1 MEPNVPYPSPG
12 EVPPPLHPPPLPSVR
27 PARSRNGWKIAAIL
41 LALVLVGVLGLS
53 MVGRVLRGFS
63 GPTGL
68 SPRVAG
74 PQLEEVLLEHNHA
87 DQKIVVIP
95 VEGIITSQG
104 LDGGGYSMVRHITEQ
119 LKRAAKDDDVRA
131 VILKV
136 DSPGGEVLASDDI
149 ANAIRKF
156 QTKHHKPVVA
166 AMGSLAASGGYYIS
180 APCRWIVANEL
191 TITGSIGVIMHGYNY
206 RGLMNKVGLQ
216 PQVFKSGRFKDMLSG
231 EKDLEKLSPQER
243 ADVDEENRMIQ
254 TMINQ
259 TFDKFKTVVSAG
271 RDEANKLNRDNADK
285 GHVLNSKWQSY
296 ADGRVL
302 SGKDALDL
310 GFVDE
315 LGGFEIAVA
324 RAKQLA
330 KIDTADL
337 IAYQPVFDWA
347 NIFRLLGQSESRA
360 LKVDFGLPA
369 TKLQSGQLYFLW
381 PFAVR

>member
-1 MEPNVPYPSPG
+1 MERNDSSSS
-12 EVPPPLHPPPLPSVR
+12 EVPPPLYPPPLPSARPVR
-27 PARSRNGWKIAAIL
+27 PRNGWKNAAIL
-41 LALVLVGVLGLS
+41 LAVVLVGVLGLS
-53 MVGRVLRGFS
+53 MVGRVLRAFS

-68 SPRVAG
+68 TQRVAG
-74 PQLEEVLLEHNHA
+74 PQLEEVFLEHNHA

-95 VEGIITSQG
+95 VEGIITSQA
-104 LDGGGYSMVRHITEQ
+104 LDGGGYSMVRHISDQ

-156 QTKHHKPVVA
+156 QTKHHKPVIA

-231 EKDLEKLSPQER
+231 EKDLEKMTPQER
-243 ADVDEENRMIQ
+243 ADVDEETRMVQ

-259 TFDKFKTVVSAG
+259 TFDKFKKVVDDG
-271 RDEANKLNRDNADK
+271 RKEANQLNGSNEDK
-285 GHVLNSKWQSY
+285 GRPLNKTWQSY

-302 SGKDALDL
+302 SGKDALEL

-315 LGGFEIAVA
+315 LGGFETAVA

-330 KIDTADL
+330 KIEAADL
-337 IAYQPVFDWA
+337 VTYQPLFDWA
-347 NIFRLLGQSESRA
+347 NVFRMFGQSESRA
-360 LKVDFGLPA
+360 LKVDLGLPA

-381 PFAVR
+381 PYAVR